1 VAGQSSTAGQGRGL
15 TLVWLPEASHERF
28 KQLDYIARDNPLA
41 AADQDDEIERQVDT
55 LQTHPKLGRPGRVKG
70 TRELVIGRTPFI
82 VAYRL
87 KGQRIEVMRFLRG
100 SQHWPEVF

>member
-1 VAGQSSTAGQGRGL
+1 M
-15 TLVWLPEASHERF
+15 TLVWLPEASRERF
-28 KQLDYIARDNPLA
+28 KQLDYTAQDNPLA

-55 LQTHPKLGRPGRVKG
+55 LQAHPKLGRPGRVKG

-87 KGQRIEVMRFLRG
+87 KGQRIEIIRFLHG
-100 SQHWPEVF
+100 SQRWPAGI